1 MRSLVKLIRSAS
13 VSGDCAITPEGDS
26 RREAEAR
33 ARLEEAL
40 AEARQTA
47 REEGFAAGRRVGA
60 QEAALALEEA
70 LRLLKRVA
78 EEVVGA
84 RTRALEAAEGDAV
97 ALAVEVAGRIVH
109 RTAEADRELA
119 VTIVR
124 EALRRVADRS
134 RLTIRVHPEDLTL
147 VSGHQAEWVEM
158 LGSSGVVDVVADR
171 RVPRGSAEVIS
182 PSGIVDARLP
192 AMLEEARRLAES
204 PLRNAEEDLPL

>member
-1 MRSLVKLIRSAS
+1 MPLLVKLIRSAD
-13 VSGDCAITPEGDS
+13 VAGDCAITPDGEA

-40 AEARQTA
+40 VEARQEA
-47 REEGFAAGRRVGA
+47 HAAGFAAGRRAGA
-60 QEAALALEEA
+60 EEA
-70 LRLLKRVA
+70 GEAMSDALQLLRAAA
-78 EEVVGA
+78 EEVVAA
-84 RTRALEAAEGDAV
+84 RVRALEAAEGDAV
-97 ALAVEVAGRIVH
+97 ALAIEVAGRILH
-109 RTAEADRELA
+109 RTAESDRELA

-134 RLTIRVHPEDLTL
+134 RLTIRVNPEDLAL
-147 VSGHQAEWVEM
+147 VSGHREEWVEM

-192 AMLEEARRLAES
+192 AMLDEVRRLGRS
-204 PLRNAEEDLPL
+204 PLCDADEDLPL